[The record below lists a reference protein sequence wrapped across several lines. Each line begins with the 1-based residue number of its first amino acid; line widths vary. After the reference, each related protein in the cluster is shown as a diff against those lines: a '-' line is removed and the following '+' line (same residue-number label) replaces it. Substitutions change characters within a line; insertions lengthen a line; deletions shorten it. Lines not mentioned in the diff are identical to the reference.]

1 MFAGLSTEPGK
12 HDSRFIFSP
21 NLIKLGVQILDTRD
35 KRFSMHTSFNTREA
49 GFIKHVNNLHVYCRL
64 KGTHAQCVLH
74 KKVTDPAYGLVLF
87 FCLVHHRQSF
97 AHSSKENLVM
107 INYISVYV
115 YLEG

>member
-1 MFAGLSTEPGK
+1 MFAGLNKEPGK

-49 GFIKHVNNLHVYCRL
+49 GFIKHVNNLHVYFRL

-74 KKVTDPAYGLVLF
+74 KKVMDPAYMVWFCSSDF
-87 FCLVHHRQSF
+87 FITGKALPVQAKRTWQ
-97 AHSSKENLVM
+97 
-107 INYISVYV
+107 
-115 YLEG
+115 